1 MASIFSRI
9 VAGEIPCHKVAENEE
24 FFAFLDINPV
34 AVGHTLVIPK
44 KEIDYI
50 FDIEDPMLG
59 RMMAFAKRVARAQE
73 AVIPCKR
80 VGLAVMGLEVP
91 HAHIHLIPI
100 QKESDMYFGG
110 KKMEVTQDVLA
121 DTAANEVKSFLVK
134 NFMYIC
140 NRFFLCMTILRG
152 RKRFFIKIH

>member
-9 VAGEIPCHKVAENEE
+9 VAGEIPCHKVAEDEE

-34 AVGHTLVIPK
+34 ATGHTLVIPK
-44 KEIDYI
+44 QEVDYI
-50 FDIEDPMLG
+50 FDIDDPVLG

-73 AVIPCKR
+73 AAISCKR

-110 KKMEVTQDVLA
+110 KKLEVTQDVLA
-121 DTAANEVKSFLVK
+121 DTAARIRNAFK
-134 NFMYIC
+134 
-140 NRFFLCMTILRG
+140 
-152 RKRFFIKIH
+152 